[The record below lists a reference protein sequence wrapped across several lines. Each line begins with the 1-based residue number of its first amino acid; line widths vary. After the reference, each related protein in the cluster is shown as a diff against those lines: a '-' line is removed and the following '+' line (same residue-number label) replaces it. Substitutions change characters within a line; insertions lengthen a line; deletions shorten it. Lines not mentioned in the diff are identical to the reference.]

1 MLAVTG
7 SLKFNPLRKSKIFL
21 YPKGVFMFNS
31 IKIGFNAVV
40 SFAGKAKD
48 KALAALGLGAAV
60 LATAPQKAAAALT
73 ATDVPMTT
81 ATADVTLV
89 FLAIL
94 GVSIVLY
101 GFRKI
106 LGLTGK

>member
-7 SLKFNPLRKSKIFL
+7 SLKFNPLRKPKTSL
-21 YPKGVFMFNS
+21 YPKGVSMSNS
-31 IKIGFNAVV
+31 VKKGLIAV
-40 SFAGKAKD
+40 G
-48 KALAALGLGAAV
+48 V
-60 LATAPQKAAAALT
+60 LAVASVQNASAALT
-73 ATDVPMTT
+73 AADIPMTT

>member
-1 MLAVTG
+1 MLNSV
-7 SLKFNPLRKSKIFL
+7 K
-21 YPKGVFMFNS
+21 KGLIAAGVLVVAS
-31 IKIGFNAVV
+31 VQNA
-40 SFAGKAKD
+40 S
-48 KALAALGLGAAV
+48 
-60 LATAPQKAAAALT
+60 AALT

-94 GVSIVLY
+94 GVAVILF

>member
-1 MLAVTG
+1 MQ
-7 SLKFNPLRKSKIFL
+7 KSVIAGL
-21 YPKGVFMFNS
+21 IAAGVLVS
-31 IKIGFNAVV
+31 NA
-40 SFAGKAKD
+40 S
-48 KALAALGLGAAV
+48 
-60 LATAPQKAAAALT
+60 AALT

-94 GVSIVLY
+94 GVTIVLF

-106 LGLTGK
+106 LGLAGK